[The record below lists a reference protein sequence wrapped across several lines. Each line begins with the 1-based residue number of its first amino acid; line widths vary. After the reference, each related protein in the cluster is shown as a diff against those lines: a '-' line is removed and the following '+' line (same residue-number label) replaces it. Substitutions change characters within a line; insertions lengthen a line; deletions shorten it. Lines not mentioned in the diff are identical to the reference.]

1 MFTRE
6 FFIEAII
13 YVLEKN
19 KNEIIDINSLFNKL
33 LKVIIYPPDDD
44 ILKFQL
50 INYLNYLKNEKILM
64 INDGK
69 IIMKNCDENI
79 SFFKISDDVKVN
91 DFISTRSLKK
101 ILIDLKNYNSSYYK
115 KLDTG
120 KIFEKLIEII

>member
-13 YVLEKN
+13 YVLEEN

>member
-115 KLDTG
+115 KLDTD

>member
-33 LKVIIYPPDDD
+33 LKIIIYPPDDD

-64 INDGK
+64 INDSK

-79 SFFKISDDVKVN
+79 SFFKISDDVNVN
-91 DFISTRSLKK
+91 DFISTSSLKK

>member
-6 FFIEAII
+6 FLIEAII

-69 IIMKNCDENI
+69 IIMKNYDENI
-79 SFFKISDDVKVN
+79 SFFKISNDVKVN
-91 DFISTRSLKK
+91 DFISTTSLKK

-120 KIFEKLIEII
+120 KIFEKLIEIV